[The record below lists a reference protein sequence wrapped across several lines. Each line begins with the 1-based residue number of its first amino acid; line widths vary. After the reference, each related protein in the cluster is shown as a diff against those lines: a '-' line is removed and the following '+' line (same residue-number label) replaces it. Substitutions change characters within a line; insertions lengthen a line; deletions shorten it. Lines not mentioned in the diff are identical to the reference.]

1 MAQENLMK
9 KGGKIWDFLASQV
22 FDDDKLYD
30 FDQLSDDDKWDWW
43 NKNKK
48 FYSKEPGFSE
58 VGMLTKSKDWKSE
71 LSKYPD
77 YMLDDE
83 VLQEIAE
90 NNDLDVESLKKYR
103 EENKQER
110 EYQEGRKRR
119 EKEIKESGLISPWT
133 LASEYSK
140 QRYIDDPNASL
151 FGKEG
156 DFNPYSTQ
164 GQEELGDVIFGGTG
178 AFADLIP
185 GLGVAA
191 GPVVRG
197 ARDVSHKVSDS
208 PYQKDWSEIGEDI
221 GTDLMFNVGTDFL
234 PTFIINLGSKLA
246 KNIAPKTGEK
256 IAQSVKNIQDVRAMD
271 KELENLRKGLKRF
284 DETNIPTT
292 YKQSEYNLL
301 KALFGEEGVKDVANP
316 TLESI
321 DKITDMLKNQ
331 RKTSQWVNSL
341 PDSPFKNDMM
351 SFVSGK
357 SYNPREMAE
366 RIVEWKQKGENL
378 YNVYGTKN
386 GARVTPKATQ
396 TSDPVFQFAKRKS
409 DLPQLSTKEKI
420 GKAIADKYED
430 VGGALVKEMRTVAG
444 RGSKPQETE
453 KAKLERW
460 SKGFATP
467 DEMRTKEY
475 EDFKLD
481 QLNMRELGF

>member
-1 MAQENLMK
+1 MAQENLMEQD
-9 KGGKIWDFLASQV
+9 GKIWDFLASQV
-22 FDDDKLYD
+22 FDDDELYD
-30 FDQLSDDDKWDWW
+30 FAQLSDDEKWDWW

-48 FYSKEPGFSE
+48 FYAKEPGFSE

-71 LSKYPD
+71 LSKYPE

-90 NNDLDVESLKKYR
+90 NNDLDVESLKQYR

-140 QRYIDDPNASL
+140 QRYIDDPDASL

-208 PYQKDWSEIGEDI
+208 PYQKEWSEIGGDI
-221 GTDLMFNVGTDFL
+221 GTDLMFNVGTDYL
-234 PTFIINLGSKLA
+234 PTFIINQGSKLA
-246 KNIAPKTGEK
+246 KNIAPTAGAK

-271 KELENLRKGLKRF
+271 KDLSNLRMGLKKF
-284 DETNIPTT
+284 DKTNIPTIN
-292 YKQSEYNLL
+292 QQ
-301 KALFGEEGVKDVANP
+301 AEEVVKDGVSP
-316 TLESI
+316 TRLSTYMV
-321 DKITDMLKNQ
+321 KNMLRNQ
-331 RKTSQWVNSL
+331 KKTSQWVNSL
-341 PDSPFKNDMM
+341 PDSPFKDDMM
-351 SFVSGK
+351 SFVSSK
-357 SYNPREMAE
+357 SYNPREMAQ
-366 RIVEWKQKGENL
+366 RIVEWKQKGENP
-378 YNVYGTKN
+378 YNVYGTEK
-386 GARVTPKATQ
+386 GIIVTPYAAQ

-420 GKAIADKYED
+420 GKTIADKYET
-430 VGGALVKEMRTVAG
+430 VGGAIVKEMNTVRG

-475 EDFKLD
+475 EDFKLE
-481 QLNMRELGF
+481 QLNMRELGL